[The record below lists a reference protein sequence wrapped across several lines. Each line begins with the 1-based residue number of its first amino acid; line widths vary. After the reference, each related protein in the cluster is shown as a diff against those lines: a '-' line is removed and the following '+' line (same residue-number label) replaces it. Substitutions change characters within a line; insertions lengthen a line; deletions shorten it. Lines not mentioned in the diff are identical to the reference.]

1 MKIKLMSLLVFCAI
15 AVLLGFNFFNRST
28 TTPINY
34 NNPVQKF
41 NLSMVSAK
49 KSIGELIAF
58 TGVKHLD
65 STFYAL
71 DNLQNIFITSN
82 QMVAFDGRTDY
93 IERLCFFDQT
103 GGKLVNE
110 VHFPKFNDGELASI
124 RSVSYAPKEKC
135 FYALAG
141 GRQSIMKYA
150 ETGEL
155 MSEVVIGMY
164 GSRMEVLEDG
174 TFLVE
179 AGLNEAVES
188 GYHRLLLFD
197 QKGNILQ
204 RFFPYKAQPEE
215 FLMSD
220 CGILSKIGAT
230 IHYSWPFNDTVYTY
244 VNGVFSPELI
254 ASFER
259 DAVSEDDRLSAEIAK
274 NGSYIKNSFLLSDF
288 ALFNNLMIFAY
299 LNGASQKALAF
310 INTQT
315 GEYVNSRDAIP
326 DELSGILMST
336 DIVGFDGET
345 IIFQITSKRAKRILS
360 VNGPDIDKMKKDSPG
375 MYTALTDASL
385 CKNPSLFYF
394 KVRP

>member
-1 MKIKLMSLLVFCAI
+1 
-15 AVLLGFNFFNRST
+15 
-28 TTPINY
+28 
-34 NNPVQKF
+34 
-41 NLSMVSAK
+41 MVSAK

-82 QMVAFDGRTDY
+82 QLVAFEKTDY